1 VKPTIVLVDDE
12 QLVLESLQR
21 ILGARRPD
29 WIILPFSCPVKALDY
44 LSTVGADTIITDIS
58 MPLMDGLTLLKRL
71 KSLKFTSDIPVIM
84 LTGLDDTTLRRK
96 SLEAGATDLLT
107 KPTDADD
114 LVARIANSLRL
125 KDYHDQLKR
134 HNADLEERVNQR
146 SRELSQVRLEVIWR
160 LAKAAEFRDEE
171 TGNHVIRVASY
182 SRVIGE
188 KMGLDQDFIERLFVT
203 APLHDIGKIGISDS
217 ILLKPGKLSPDE
229 WEIMKQHCVI
239 GSKILSD
246 ECKNTRMLRGP
257 QRHRAGT
264 FKDPLLEMAS
274 VIALTHHE
282 KWNGQGYPQGLSG
295 EAIPMEARIVSLADV
310 YDALTSRRPYK
321 PAFSHEKS
329 MEILRDGVGNH
340 FDPQVFEA
348 FDTSQSE
355 IRAIKRELSDRSPRY
370 TYEELRNVVRDAGIS
385 LPPSAVK
392 APSSVALSS

>member
-1 VKPTIVLVDDE
+1 MKPTIVLVDDE

-21 ILGARRPD
+21 ILGSRRPD
-29 WIILPFSCPVKALDY
+29 WIILTFSCPVKALDY
-44 LSTVGADTIITDIS
+44 LSTAGADTIISDIS

-71 KSLKFTSDIPVIM
+71 KALDFTSDIPVIM
-84 LTGLDDTTLRRK
+84 LTGLHDTSLRRK

-107 KPTDADD
+107 KPTDPDD

-188 KMGLDQDFIERLFVT
+188 KMGLDQEFIERLFVT

-239 GSKILSD
+239 GAKILSD

-257 QRHRAGT
+257 QRRGAST

-282 KWNGQGYPQGLSG
+282 KWNGLGYPQGLSG

-348 FDTSQSE
+348 FNTSQSE
-355 IRAIKRELSDRSPRY
+355 IRSIKRSLSDRSPRY
-370 TYEELRNVVRDAGIS
+370 TYEELRNVVRDVGIA
-385 LPPSAVK
+385 LPVAAVK
-392 APSSVALSS
+392 GPSSVALSS